1 MNPLHPTRLLLVAGL
16 ALSLLPCGA
25 QEGGEV
31 TLQFLSFPKSLDPQP
46 VELLVGEGKT
56 LEVKIPTNE
65 LSKPYKVTR
74 LASWAVGESTVGED
88 GKPVFKV
95 FGQAPA
101 LASPKQLILLVR
113 KGADNA
119 DGMEVIP
126 IDSRVANFGGGKFL
140 FMNAAKIDI
149 AGEIGGEKFAVRPGK
164 HVVVRPVTGKTENGR
179 KLVHT
184 SLFFRKDDEAKP
196 FFSSV
201 WPLSDKAR
209 SLVFFYHDPQ
219 TNNLRL
225 HTIRDFLP

>member
-1 MNPLHPTRLLLVAGL
+1 MIPHLSTRLFLVAGF
-16 ALSLLPCGA
+16 ALSLLPCSA

-31 TLQFLSFPKSLDPQP
+31 TLQFLSFPKALDPQP
-46 VELLVGEGKT
+46 VELLLGEGKT
-56 LEVKIPTNE
+56 LEVNIPTNE

-74 LASWAVGESTVGED
+74 LASWAVGESATGED
-88 GKPVFKV
+88 GKPAFKV

-113 KGADNA
+113 KGATNA

-126 IDSRVANFGGGKFL
+126 IDNRVENFGGGKFL

-149 AGEIGGEKFAVRPGK
+149 AGEIGGEKFAIEPGK
-164 HVVVRPVTGKTENGR
+164 HVVVRPMTGKTENGK

-184 SLFFRKDDEAKP
+184 SLYFRKGEEAKP

-201 WPLSDKAR
+201 WPLSEKVR
-209 SLVFFYHDPQ
+209 SLIFFYHDPE
-219 TNNLRL
+219 TKSLRL